1 MSRRKKVKVV
11 KALFLKC
18 LSNMKEI
25 NMSIKSVKVE
35 ATTRHVRAQWTAQMA
50 SDIAS
55 LTSIDFEAELRAIL
69 RQQNR
74 TEKLS
79 KILNSVKHY
88 NSF

>member
-1 MSRRKKVKVV
+1 
-11 KALFLKC
+11 
-18 LSNMKEI
+18 MKEI

-35 ATTRHVRAQWTAQMA
+35 ATTRPVRAQWTAQMA
-50 SDIAS
+50 NDIAS